1 MMTVGLRIGE
11 AAHSSLWCP
20 SGLVS
25 AESCH
30 APLDADS
37 LGNSLDVH
45 AGLLLVRIKIDPVA
59 REDDIGVYLGA
70 RETRDRG
77 NAAAGCGLHV

>member
-1 MMTVGLRIGE
+1 MIGE
-11 AAHSSLWCP
+11 AAHNSLCCP

-30 APLDADS
+30 VPLIADS

-45 AGLLLVRIKIDPVA
+45 ACLLLVRIKVDPVA
-59 REDDIGVYLGA
+59 REDNIGVYLGA
-70 RETRDRG
+70 RESGDRG
-77 NAAAGCGLHV
+77 NAAAGCGLRM